1 MISDC
6 QLNDNNN
13 KEENNLVLFYNNN
26 KVIYVKV
33 YIREELSLSCEW
45 TMKLRRAAKGI
56 DSFAKKTGVRK
67 PTPSEKGNEVTKIY
81 IREKE

>member
-33 YIREELSLSCEW
+33 YIREELSLSCE
-45 TMKLRRAAKGI
+45 
-56 DSFAKKTGVRK
+56 
-67 PTPSEKGNEVTKIY
+67 
-81 IREKE
+81 